1 MTDTANE
8 SAPPEPK
15 SGIDSPLR
23 VLAILV
29 MVAGVLLA
37 ATGLFTW
44 FNVKHHLRDE
54 YITVS
59 SDANHFAGQ
68 TVDGPFTAYEQALT
82 IKHHELEA
90 TDGKTY
96 AQLGRDDPLR
106 QTAMTASFLRASLYT
121 SVVAFGVSAMATGL
135 GIALLLIGWALWR
148 VAYRMVLRS

>member
-1 MTDTANE
+1 MTDTVNE
-8 SAPPEPK
+8 STPSTS

-23 VLAILV
+23 LLAILV
-29 MVAGVLLA
+29 MVAGLLLA

-44 FNVKHHLRDE
+44 FNVKHHLGDE
-54 YITVS
+54 EITVS

-82 IKHHELEA
+82 IKHHELDA
-90 TDGKTY
+90 TGGLTY

-121 SVVAFGVSAMATGL
+121 SVVAFGVSAMAVGL
-135 GIALLLIGWALWR
+135 GIVLLLIGWALWR
-148 VAYRMVLRS
+148 IADRMVFRT